1 MMNHRKQASISKYVT
16 ASLSPAVPV
25 LAFRGIDKS
34 PLGDLPKVR
43 GALLDEVGD
52 FIDPVHTTSNMIGK
66 RMVRVFNDTRALLGG
81 ADQLIESIQKRT
93 ADLVALG
100 RKAENRKEFLRNK
113 AGAISAQKVPARAEL
128 ARGLMRSL
136 RSGCRSG
143 PKNSGGRSTS

>member
-16 ASLSPAVPV
+16 ASPSPAVPV

-52 FIDPVHTTSNMIGK
+52 FIDPVHTTSNIGK